1 MTQPNSASIRF
12 GMRFQSLGTNHQ
24 ARKLANQIIESG
36 AVESGDEKFVAN
48 FALLLAHTTQVV
60 VDGAHPELGAFR
72 EFWNWWM
79 LHKDAQPL
87 DARALWE
94 KRMELIGWRVNA
106 LWNQAFT
113 DEQSTP
119 LDAPRELLP
128 DERLNEGE
136 KADPS

>member
-1 MTQPNSASIRF
+1 MTQANNASVQF
-12 GMRFQSLGTNHQ
+12 AMRFQSLGTNHQ

-48 FALLLAHTTQVV
+48 FALLLAHTTNALVQG
-60 VDGAHPELGAFR
+60 DHPELAAFAT
-72 EFWNWWM
+72 FWAWWQDA
-79 LHKDAQPL
+79 KDVQPL
-87 DARALWE
+87 DARSLWE
-94 KRMELIGWRVNA
+94 KRMELIGWRVNT

-128 DERLNEGE
+128 EDRLTE
-136 KADPS
+136 KEKIDPS